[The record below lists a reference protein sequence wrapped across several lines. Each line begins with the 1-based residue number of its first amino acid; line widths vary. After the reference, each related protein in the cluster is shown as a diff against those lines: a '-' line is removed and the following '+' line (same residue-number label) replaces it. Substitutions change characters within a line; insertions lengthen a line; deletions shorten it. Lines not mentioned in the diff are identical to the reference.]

1 MIACFAS
8 INIGIRHG
16 RYDKRNPKCKLY
28 NEQMADY
35 IPGDLS
41 SLEHML
47 GLPVDISGASSETN
61 IKEIN
66 YLASVL
72 YRETVILMTAIGSIV
87 AGGKQD
93 VGLTRNQAIC
103 AGLIIHTSKLMTGVV
118 QFLATLKS
126 GVLIKTLN
134 RCIFEASTNL
144 QFLITK
150 DDNGYYER
158 FVAYSLG
165 PERELYDDINAA
177 IKQNN
182 GAILPI
188 EERMLKSIAAKC
200 KMSGVNIDEIPARHR
215 EWATNMRERL
225 KAINAPGLYNTYRL
239 LSHSIHVS
247 WIELLASD
255 IEQDDATGLF
265 KPRLE
270 RKSVDAR
277 ILTPVAV
284 FGLRGAKLYLEH
296 FFKPIPPVK
305 LLLER
310 IEKQTVRLIEIDNIH
325 ERLFSARQ
333 KGVAAP

>member
-1 MIACFAS
+1 
-8 INIGIRHG
+8 
-16 RYDKRNPKCKLY
+16 
-28 NEQMADY
+28 MANY

-41 SLEHML
+41 SLEEML
-47 GLPVDISGASSETN
+47 GQPVDITGASSETN

-72 YRETVILMTAIGSIV
+72 YRETAILMIAIGSIV
-87 AGGKQD
+87 ESDTPDA
-93 VGLTRNQAIC
+93 GLTRNQAIC
-103 AGLIIHTSKLMTGVV
+103 AGLILHTSKLMGGVV
-118 QFLATLKS
+118 QFLNTLKS
-126 GVLIKTLN
+126 GALIKTLN
-134 RCIFEASTNL
+134 RGIFESSTNL

-150 DDNGYYER
+150 DDNEYYER

-200 KMSGVNIDEIPARHR
+200 KMSDVSIDEIPAKHR

-247 WIELLASD
+247 WIELLTSD

-270 RKSVDAR
+270 RKNVDAR

-284 FGLRGAKLYLEH
+284 FVLRGAKLYLEH
-296 FFKPIPPVK
+296 FFKPIPPVN

-310 IEKQTVRLIEIDNIH
+310 IEKQTARLIEIDDIH
-325 ERLFSARQ
+325 ERLYSARQ
-333 KGVAAP
+333 KRVAIS